1 MSKRKKKKKLKQ
13 KFKRTIKRLILT
25 ILLITLIIA
34 GVKFGEYYMTFKEEL
49 VPVDEEKEYY
59 NLSDFGF
66 IRELSETDYDNDGI
80 DDYTDILNGEKK
92 EAEKNPKYV
101 SKYYANGYPPD
112 GEGVCTD
119 VVWRSL
125 KEAGYD
131 LKSMISADIRQE
143 EKSKK
148 DTYGIEIID
157 DNIDF
162 RRVDNQETFFIRY
175 LPSLSTD
182 IYEIG
187 EFQPGDLVT
196 FDYSDHIAMISDKYN
211 KNGVPFVIQNRDET
225 QKEKEEDRLEITDM
239 EVTGHY
245 RFEYSEKLQE
255 IINKTSA

>member
-1 MSKRKKKKKLKQ
+1 MAKRKKKKKIKK
-13 KFKRTIKRLILT
+13 KFKKKIKFLLLT
-25 ILLITLIIA
+25 ILLITISILGIKA
-34 GVKFGEYYMTFKEEL
+34 GEYYLAYNEKL
-49 VPVDEEKEYY
+49 IPIDEEKEYY

-66 IRELSETDYDNDGI
+66 IRQLSETDYDNDGI

-119 VVWRSL
+119 VVWRAL
-125 KEAGYD
+125 KEAGYE
-131 LKSMISADIRQE
+131 LKTMIAADIREE
-143 EKSKK
+143 EKAKK
-148 DTYGIEIID
+148 NTYDIEIID

-175 LPSLSTD
+175 LPSLTTD

-187 EFQPGDLVT
+187 EFQPGDIVT
-196 FDYSDHIAMISDKYN
+196 FDYSDHVAMISDKYN
-211 KNGVPFVIQNRDET
+211 KNGVPYLIQNRDET

-245 RFEYSEKLQE
+245 RFEYSDKLQE